1 MCEPEAGVALTPEGE
16 FVCRIAQTDGDLRN
30 GSAITWEEPYE
41 EREPV
46 SPRRLDDDIQQWLG
60 RVYELCG
67 ASEIDPALD
76 LVLDEVDDLLYPGG
90 DVARCDRILAAADV
104 DRMAVE
110 VMLAFLMETA
120 RAKAALPARAGLFQR
135 IEAKLLVVEPRRAHA
150 LLANLQ

>member
-1 MCEPEAGVALTPEGE
+1 MRGAARTIEPMCEPEAGVALTPEGE

-90 DVARCDRILAAADV
+90 DVA
-104 DRMAVE
+104 
-110 VMLAFLMETA
+110 
-120 RAKAALPARAGLFQR
+120 PGSSP
-135 IEAKLLVVEPRRAHA
+135 PRTSIGWRWR
-150 LLANLQ
+150 